1 MKCYGDLNPIDQTV
15 TQMELYLFDFMKS
28 FLTKASD
35 KSKRRGFQNLQVAD
49 VISELMNYD
58 EALAFRFIYLMKAS
72 KEFETLKKQVDG
84 KHD

>member
-1 MKCYGDLNPIDQTV
+1 MKCFGDTNPTEQSV
-15 TQMELYLFDFMKS
+15 ALMETYLFDFMKS

-49 VISELMNYD
+49 VISELKNYD

-72 KEFETLKKQVDG
+72 KEFESLKKQVDG